1 MATYLLR
8 NVPDEL
14 WEQVKAKADSDGLDA
29 RTVILLLLKHYAE
42 HGLIFRL
49 ATKPMRSR
57 DTQ

>member
-14 WEQVKAKADSDGLDA
+14 WEQVKARAVSDGLDA

-42 HGLIFRL
+42 HGLRFRL
-49 ATKPMRSR
+49 TR
-57 DTQ
+57 